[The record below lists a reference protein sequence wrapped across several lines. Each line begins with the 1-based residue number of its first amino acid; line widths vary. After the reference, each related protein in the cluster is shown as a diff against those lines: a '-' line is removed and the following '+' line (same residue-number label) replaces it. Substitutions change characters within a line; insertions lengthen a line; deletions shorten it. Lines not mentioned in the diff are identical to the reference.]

1 MGEET
6 PMSTDN
12 CIKFPEGGLFSLRC
26 KPRGIS
32 TVHTECL
39 LCTRSCSALICVT
52 DLILTTAPSTMMEA
66 FTNPYFTEGAENL
79 PKVTQLVGAELGHL
93 VSPQCAGC
101 PCGES
106 VWKVPGEPG
115 RGS

>member
-39 LCTRSCSALICVT
+39 LCTRRYSALYVL
-52 DLILTTAPSTMMEA
+52 LI
-66 FTNPYFTEGAENL
+66 
-79 PKVTQLVGAELGHL
+79 
-93 VSPQCAGC
+93 
-101 PCGES
+101 
-106 VWKVPGEPG
+106 
-115 RGS
+115 